1 MFIRSRIVTTTA
13 ALTLAAA
20 AGAVCASVPAAN
32 AASVACGSGCMA
44 IAAQSWGLN
53 DVSSVASGIAGTGQ
67 DVILARAAEF
77 SAEDFMLEDIGT
89 VAALYGVGI
98 VGSAVGETWP
108 SDEAY
113 EYIYAPDGVWS
124 GLCLGVAATAVNGTA
139 VSLQTCGISA
149 KTLWVALSVDRVG
162 SYQPLITAT
171 DTVTSTPYVLTAG
184 SSLGAVLTTEEL
196 YLAAGT
202 VAPSQMWANRFGVYY
217 PYRIG
222 SAALRQPAA

>member
-1 MFIRSRIVTTTA
+1 MFIRSRIITTTA

-20 AGAVCASVPAAN
+20 AAGVAGTSVAN
-32 AASVACGSGCMA
+32 AATPACGSACMA

-67 DVILARAAEF
+67 DIILARAAEF

-89 VAALYGVGI
+89 VADLYEVGI
-98 VGSAVGETWP
+98 VGSALGETWP

-113 EYIYAPDGVWS
+113 EYMYAPGGVPS
-124 GLCLGVAATAVNGTA
+124 YLCLGVAATAVNGTA
-139 VSLQTCGISA
+139 VSLQPCGTSA
-149 KTLWVALSVDRVG
+149 RTLWVALSVDRAG

-184 SSLGAVLTTEEL
+184 ASLGAVLTTEEM

-217 PYRIG
+217 PY
-222 SAALRQPAA
+222 LP